1 MFGSSLTNCTILDDF
16 KMRYSALMHRDADI
30 PFDAGSALQGLA
42 LRQLQEMA
50 EAGAIVRE
58 MMRILK
64 KSGQNMVGQCL
75 ANQGTFYELDHYPK
89 GDVYDSETHSQYYYH
104 AHRPDVA
111 EHGHFHTFLRAA
123 GMPAGLEPVAY
134 QSSIRRPMGKD
145 ALTHFVAISM
155 DRPGTP
161 IGLFT
166 TNRWVTDET
175 FYAAEDVI
183 PLLDRFKLDLSY
195 PCLATNRA
203 LTAMFVLFR
212 PQIEELL
219 RARDRTMSRWAHQ
232 NPGIDIY
239 EDREL
244 EVTSQIAI
252 DISAQISAVEQVIAA
267 RSAAA

>member
-1 MFGSSLTNCTILDDF
+1 MYSGADIQFDV
-16 KMRYSALMHRDADI
+16 RSAL
-30 PFDAGSALQGLA
+30 SGLPG
-42 LRQLQEMA
+42 RQLQEMA
-50 EAGAIVRE
+50 EAGATVRE

-89 GDVYDSETHSQYYYH
+89 GDVYDSETHAQFYYH
-104 AHRPDVA
+104 AHRPDA
-111 EHGHFHTFLRAA
+111 GEHGHFHTFLRAA

-134 QSSIRRPMGKD
+134 QHSLRRPMGRD
-145 ALTHFVAISM
+145 ALTHFIAISM
-155 DRPGTP
+155 DRPGSP

-183 PLLDRFKLDLSY
+183 SLLDRFKLDLSY

-203 LTAMFVLFR
+203 LTSMFVLFR
-212 PQIEELL
+212 PQIEALL
-219 RARDRTMSRWAHQ
+219 RARDRTMAQWAQQH
-232 NPGIDIY
+232 PGIDIY

-244 EVTSQIAI
+244 EVTSQVAI
-252 DISAQISAVEQVIAA
+252 DIGEQISAIEQALAA